1 MQSIYLGLVLEA
13 KASCIFLHSRLSTK
27 EEKGTTDMALIGLT
41 ILSIA
46 WGGVHTE
53 AQGWMIFG
61 GGLVVLGVVEGILR
75 VINNN
80 NRGCDDGNET

>member
-1 MQSIYLGLVLEA
+1 
-13 KASCIFLHSRLSTK
+13 
-27 EEKGTTDMALIGLT
+27 MAFIGLT

-75 VINNN
+75 VINN
-80 NRGCDDGNET
+80 RG